1 MSVTME
7 EVMPTLTA
15 TKVLVSIL
23 EALGNVEVPLT
34 TFVSMQSEDRELE
47 VKYNGDTDAI
57 IFSLKKEDEIN
68 EQ

>member
-7 EVMPTLTA
+7 EIMPTLTA

-23 EALGNVEVPLT
+23 ETLEKAEIPLS

-47 VKYNGDTDAI
+47 VNYNGETDSI
-57 IFSLKKEDEIN
+57 IFSLKKVDEAN

>member
-23 EALGNVEVPLT
+23 ETLEKAEVPLS
-34 TFVSMQSEDRELE
+34 TFVSIQSEDRELE
-47 VKYNGDTDAI
+47 VNYNGETDSI
-57 IFSLKKEDEIN
+57 IFSLKKVDKVDE
-68 EQ
+68 

>member
-7 EVMPTLTA
+7 EIMPTLTA

-23 EALGNVEVPLT
+23 ETLEKAEVPLS

-47 VKYNGDTDAI
+47 VNYNGEKDSI
-57 IFSLKKEDEIN
+57 IFSLKKADKVN
-68 EQ
+68 E

>member
-7 EVMPTLTA
+7 EIMPTLTA

-23 EALGNVEVPLT
+23 ETLEKAEVPLS

-47 VKYNGDTDAI
+47 VNYNGETDSI

-68 EQ
+68 E

>member
-7 EVMPTLTA
+7 EIMPTLTA

-23 EALGNVEVPLT
+23 ETLEKAEVPLS
-34 TFVSMQSEDRELE
+34 TFASMQSEDRELE
-47 VKYNGDTDAI
+47 VNYNGETDSI

-68 EQ
+68 E

>member
-7 EVMPTLTA
+7 EIMPTLTA

-23 EALGNVEVPLT
+23 ETLEKAEIPLS

-47 VKYNGDTDAI
+47 VNYNGETDSI
-57 IFSLKKEDEIN
+57 IFSLKKVDQAN

>member
-1 MSVTME
+1 MSATIE

-23 EALGNVEVPLT
+23 ETIEKAEVPLS

-47 VKYNGDTDAI
+47 VNYNGDTDSI
-57 IFSLKKEDEIN
+57 IFSLKKVDKVN
-68 EQ
+68 E

>member
-1 MSVTME
+1 MSATIE

-23 EALGNVEVPLT
+23 ETLEKAEVPLS
-34 TFVSMQSEDRELE
+34 TFISMQSEDRELE
-47 VKYNGDTDAI
+47 VNYNGETDSI
-57 IFSLKKEDEIN
+57 IFSLKKVDEVN

>member
-7 EVMPTLTA
+7 EIMPTLTA

-23 EALGNVEVPLT
+23 ETLEKAEVPLS

-47 VKYNGDTDAI
+47 VNYNGETDSI
-57 IFSLKKEDEIN
+57 IFSLKKEDEVN
-68 EQ
+68 E

>member
-7 EVMPTLTA
+7 EIMPTLTA

-23 EALGNVEVPLT
+23 ETLEKAEVPLS

-47 VKYNGDTDAI
+47 VNYNGEKDSI
-57 IFSLKKEDEIN
+57 IFSLKKADEVN
-68 EQ
+68 E

>member
-1 MSVTME
+1 ME
-7 EVMPTLTA
+7 EIMPTLTA

-23 EALGNVEVPLT
+23 ETLEKAEIPLS

-47 VKYNGDTDAI
+47 VNYNGETDSI
-57 IFSLKKEDEIN
+57 IFSLKKVDEAN